1 MRSNVIKIHMLAAAL
16 FLPLLFSAYATGI
29 VPASAKTLVP
39 DSGSG
44 ARVFTHIATALNSA
58 GDWTDLDNSTT
69 NNNPSA
75 VVFVTPNWNP
85 GGSGGTFDNHPI
97 GVWYH
102 SGKWAIFNENGTS
115 IPNGAAFNVYALP
128 STAYSGV
135 FIHTATAGNSAGDWT
150 DLNYPAANNNPNAL
164 LLVTPNWNPGGSGG
178 TYNNHP
184 IGVWY
189 HSGKWAIFNQDLT
202 AIPTGASFNV
212 MVLSTGTGQA
222 FVHVATAS
230 NSAGNYTD
238 ISNRITNSHPDAIV
252 FVTPNWNITGVYNNH
267 PIGVWYHGTQWS
279 IFNQDGAAVSTRAAF
294 NVLAVRVRAV

>member
-75 VVFVTPNWNP
+75 VV
-85 GGSGGTFDNHPI
+85 
-97 GVWYH
+97 Y
-102 SGKWAIFNENGTS
+102 
-115 IPNGAAFNVYALP
+115 
-128 STAYSGV
+128 
-135 FIHTATAGNSAGDWT
+135 
-150 DLNYPAANNNPNAL
+150 
-164 LLVTPNWNPGGSGG
+164 VTPNWNPGGSGG
-178 TYNNHP
+178 TYDNHP

-189 HSGKWAIFNQDLT
+189 HSSKWAIFNQDLT